1 MNCIFPIIINGKEYE
16 SHNTDINTNLSITYI

>member
-16 SHNTDINTNLSITYI
+16 SHNTDITSLSIIYI